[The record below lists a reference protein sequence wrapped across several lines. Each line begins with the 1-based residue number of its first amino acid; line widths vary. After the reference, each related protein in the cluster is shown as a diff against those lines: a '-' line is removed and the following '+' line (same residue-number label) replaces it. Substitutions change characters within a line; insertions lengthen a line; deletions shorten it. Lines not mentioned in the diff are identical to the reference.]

1 MKLLIKS
8 VVILHPDG
16 KTEKNQ
22 QDIFIN
28 NGTIDTIGVGLA
40 ADKDTEI
47 FDAGGAYVSIG
58 WLDMKANFRDPGD
71 EVKEGIPSGLE
82 AALAGGFTGVVLMSS
97 AKPAVQSKADVEY
110 IRNRANGHLVT
121 LYPTGALSVN
131 REGKDITEM
140 FDMKQAGAVAFTD
153 DKRAVADSGL
163 MLRALQYAGNCDS
176 LVIAYADD
184 KNISGKGQVN
194 EGLSGTVA
202 GLKGIPAF
210 SEELMVSRDLQ
221 ICRYTGSRLHFST
234 LSTASAV
241 NMVRD
246 AKKEGL
252 PVSAE
257 VCAHQLFFDDSS
269 IMDYDTN
276 YKVKP
281 PFRTHN
287 DVAALIAGVNDGT
300 IDVICSD
307 HQPEDPESKIV
318 EFDFAAFGISGIE
331 TAFAVANT
339 ASAGKIKLSRIIDAF
354 TVRPRQL
361 LGIPIPEIKQGA
373 AATLTIFNPDLTWTP
388 SANELKS
395 KSKNNPFIG
404 MQLKGRPVAV
414 VANGQFRK
422 CF

>member
-8 VVILHPDG
+8 VIVLHPDG
-16 KTEKNQ
+16 NTEKSE
-22 QDIFIN
+22 QDILIN
-28 NGTIDTIGVGLA
+28 KGRIDKIGVGLA
-40 ADKDTEI
+40 TDDDTEI
-47 FDAGGAYVSIG
+47 YDAKGAYVSIG
-58 WLDMKANFRDPGD
+58 WFDMKANFRDPGD

-121 LYPTGALSVN
+121 LYPTGALSID

-153 DKRAVADSGL
+153 DKRPVTDSGL
-163 MLRALQYAGNCDS
+163 MLRALQYAGNCGS

-184 KNISGKGQVN
+184 KSISGKGQVN
-194 EGLSGTVA
+194 EGISSTMS
-202 GLKGIPAF
+202 GLKGMPAF

-269 IMDYDTN
+269 IMQYDTN
-276 YKVKP
+276 FKVKP
-281 PFRTHN
+281 PFRSLQ
-287 DVAALIAGVNDGT
+287 DVAALKEGLLDGT

-307 HQPEDPESKIV
+307 HLPEDPESKIV

-331 TAFAVANT
+331 TAFAVAHT
-339 ASAGKIKLSRIIDAF
+339 ASEGKVKLSRIIDAF
-354 TVRPRQL
+354 TVRPREL
-361 LGIPIPEIKQGA
+361 LGIPVPQIKEGA
-373 AATLTIFNPDLTWTP
+373 TANLTIFDPGLTWTP
-388 SANELKS
+388 NGSELKS

-404 MQLKGRPVAV
+404 MELKGRPMAV